1 MYVMG
6 VVMCMWWVWL
16 YVCGG
21 CGYVYVHTLVIMT
34 HVLCTLQGIGDRHND
49 NVMVTT
55 SGNLFHIDFGHF
67 LGNKKYIMVTVF

>member
-1 MYVMG
+1 M
-6 VVMCMWWVWL
+6 
-16 YVCGG
+16 
-21 CGYVYVHTLVIMT
+21 YVHTLVIMT